1 MEEQNVQNSPNNPNT
16 QNLVKEIAHP
26 LYQAKGWMQL
36 LGVVMII
43 EGILAALTVVGIIFA
58 WLPIWLGVLLFKAAG
73 AADSAMFTGEKSRLI
88 ESLRN
93 VKTFFIIN
101 GVMMLLIVALF
112 GAIFF
117 LGGMAAFMGM

>member
-1 MEEQNVQNSPNNPNT
+1 MEEQNT
-16 QNLVKEIAHP
+16 QNIQNVVKEITHP

-43 EGILAALTVVGIIFA
+43 EGILVALTIVGIVVA

-73 AADSAMFTGEKSRLI
+73 AADSAMFTGDKNRLI
-88 ESLRN
+88 ESLGN

-101 GVMMLLIVALF
+101 GVMMLLMVALF
-112 GAIFF
+112 GAVFF